1 MSGLQFQ
8 MCLVYVDDIIV
19 FSETIDQ
26 HWQMEFNASKYKV
39 LHIGSG
45 NRLFQYELNGHV
57 LASSKEEKDL
67 GVIVTDNLKSSSNC
81 QAAYN
86 KANRVLGMI
95 KRTITYKSP
104 DILLP
109 LYKSL
114 VRPLVEYCT
123 PAWSP
128 HYNKDKVL
136 LEKIQHRFTRMIP
149 GFSQLDYM
157 TRLNRL
163 NLWTLEERQNRSDLI
178 ELFKIYKGL
187 SGIKV
192 ESMFEPST
200 DSRKT
205 GHSLKLKKHRSRL
218 DLRKYFFS
226 ERVVNRWNELDA
238 DTVSATTVNMF
249 KSRLQRLR
257 QFKTSFYTDT

>member
-1 MSGLQFQ
+1 MPNKGKKVPRHAPA
-8 MCLVYVDDIIV
+8 CLIGCAAYACSHGWRVGIPIPISRYLKYRYRRRYIKYRKYRNIGKNTEISI
-19 FSETIDQ
+19 FSVSWHTST
-26 HWQMEFNASKYKV
+26 SKCKV

-136 LEKIQHRFTRMIP
+136 LEKIQHCFTRMIP

-157 TRLNRL
+157 TRLRL
-163 NLWTLEERQNRSDLI
+163 NLWTLEKRRNRSDLI
-178 ELFKIYKGL
+178 EL
-187 SGIKV
+187 
-192 ESMFEPST
+192 
-200 DSRKT
+200 
-205 GHSLKLKKHRSRL
+205 
-218 DLRKYFFS
+218 
-226 ERVVNRWNELDA
+226 
-238 DTVSATTVNMF
+238 
-249 KSRLQRLR
+249 
-257 QFKTSFYTDT
+257 

>member
-128 HYNKDKVL
+128 
-136 LEKIQHRFTRMIP
+136 Q
-149 GFSQLDYM
+149 
-157 TRLNRL
+157 
-163 NLWTLEERQNRSDLI
+163 
-178 ELFKIYKGL
+178 
-187 SGIKV
+187 
-192 ESMFEPST
+192 
-200 DSRKT
+200 
-205 GHSLKLKKHRSRL
+205 
-218 DLRKYFFS
+218 
-226 ERVVNRWNELDA
+226 
-238 DTVSATTVNMF
+238 
-249 KSRLQRLR
+249 
-257 QFKTSFYTDT
+257 

>member
-1 MSGLQFQ
+1 
-8 MCLVYVDDIIV
+8 
-19 FSETIDQ
+19 
-26 HWQMEFNASKYKV
+26 MEFNASKCKV

-45 NRLFQYELNGHV
+45 NRLFQYGLNGHV
-57 LASSKEEKDL
+57 LESSKEEKDL

-226 ERVVNRWNELDA
+226 ERVVNRWNELDE

>member
-1 MSGLQFQ
+1 MWKGPQYSI
-8 MCLVYVDDIIV
+8 CLEAFGY
-19 FSETIDQ
+19 
-26 HWQMEFNASKYKV
+26 
-39 LHIGSG
+39 L
-45 NRLFQYELNGHV
+45 
-57 LASSKEEKDL
+57 
-67 GVIVTDNLKSSSNC
+67 
-81 QAAYN
+81 
-86 KANRVLGMI
+86 
-95 KRTITYKSP
+95 
-104 DILLP
+104 
-109 LYKSL
+109 
-114 VRPLVEYCT
+114 CT
-123 PAWSP
+123 SWSP

-163 NLWTLEERQNRSDLI
+163 NLWRLEECRNRSDLI

-187 SGIKV
+187 SVIKV

-200 DSRKT
+200 DYRT
-205 GHSLKLKKHRSRL
+205 RGHLLKLMKHRSRL

-226 ERVVNRWNELDA
+226 ERVVNRWNELDE